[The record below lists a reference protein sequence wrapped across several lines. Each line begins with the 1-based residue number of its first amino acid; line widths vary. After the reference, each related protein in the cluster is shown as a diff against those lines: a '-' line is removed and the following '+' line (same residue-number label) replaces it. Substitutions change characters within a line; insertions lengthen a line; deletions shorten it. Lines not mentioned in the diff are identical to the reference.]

1 MRKRWHNNKLFL
13 CTASLFILLI
23 VLLIS
28 GGEPEP
34 SEAGSPPAY
43 ASKLFDDSRIHTID
57 IQIDDWG
64 GFVRNAAKEEYV
76 SCDVT
81 IDGEAFRYVGL
92 RAKGNN
98 SLHLTEDYGLY
109 RYSLKLEFDQYR
121 DGGSYYGLDKLSLD
135 ASFQDNSYLKT
146 FMTYDMMEFMGVPT
160 PLCSYVQVTVNGEDW
175 GLFLAIEEP
184 EEAFARRNFGND
196 HGILYKPDY
205 RSLSDENADVAL
217 KYIDDNPDSYPGIF
231 GNANSSPP
239 AQTRN
244 V

>member
-28 GGEPEP
+28 GGEPVP

-43 ASKLFDDSRIHTID
+43 ASKLFDDSQVHTID

-81 IDGEAFRYVGL
+81 IDGETFRYVGL

-109 RYSLKLEFDQYR
+109 RYSLKL
-121 DGGSYYGLDKLSLD
+121 
-135 ASFQDNSYLKT
+135 
-146 FMTYDMMEFMGVPT
+146 
-160 PLCSYVQVTVNGEDW
+160 
-175 GLFLAIEEP
+175 
-184 EEAFARRNFGND
+184 
-196 HGILYKPDY
+196 
-205 RSLSDENADVAL
+205 
-217 KYIDDNPDSYPGIF
+217 
-231 GNANSSPP
+231 
-239 AQTRN
+239 
-244 V
+244 